1 MSKRT
6 TAKTDTRARY
16 TAEALEKRRQA
27 AGISYAELAPHINK
41 LEPYTIETSHEA
53 SYERLRAY
61 DLAIQQVLLDRAER
75 GQSEAEPVLEAS
87 GIYWRSIRRS
97 MHLTPEAIGLRGRL
111 TIDQVNAIESTE
123 LVELQGIAP
132 VYLNALVIKAAEA
145 MDGPGPYEARKEERL
160 AQLMKRDPH
169 SEYIPELRKDNVY
182 LRTKVDSLL
191 KKNSELN
198 KRIQELEAALAR

>member
-1 MSKRT
+1 MSRRT
-6 TAKTDTRARY
+6 STDPEVLGRY
-16 TAEALEKRRQA
+16 TAESLEKTRQA
-27 AGISYAELAPHINK
+27 RGIPYAEIAPYINK
-41 LEPYTIETSHEA
+41 MAPYIIETNHVA
-53 SYERLRAY
+53 TPDRLRAY
-61 DLAIQQVLLDRAER
+61 DLAMQQVLLDRAQR

-87 GIYWRSIRRS
+87 GIYWRSLRRS
-97 MHLTPEAIGLRGRL
+97 LHLTPEAIGLRGRL

-145 MDGPGPYEARKEERL
+145 MDGPGPYEARKKERL